1 MESPMASIRLLLAAL
16 LAIGVSACATTP
28 PPASTAQAPAEQRP
42 PVTILVSIDA
52 FRPDY
57 MGHGDTPVLDALAKQ
72 GVRATMRPSFPTLTF
87 PNHTTL
93 VTGQRPDRNGIVAN
107 TMYDPKRPGVRF
119 YSKEMESSDPFW
131 WAESEPLWITAE
143 KNGVHAGTMFWPG
156 EEAAH
161 GDVRPYDWI
170 RFDPNFTSA
179 QRMRAVTDWMR
190 RPAAIRPRFVTIY
203 IDDVDKAGHKF
214 GPAAQETRD
223 SVRLIDGLIGDLQSG
238 LDGLGQPVNLV
249 IVSDHGM
256 RAIQPERTVSLDR
269 ILPRESY
276 RLASYGPFAT
286 LDPLPGHEEEVA
298 RALLTPNP
306 NMTCWRKA
314 DVPAK
319 FHYGANPRVGAF
331 VCQAAAGGEVMP
343 GMPTN
348 KGDHG
353 YEPDDPDMTALFLVN
368 GPAFRRDARVP
379 AKFDNVDLYPMLARL
394 IGVAPLPND
403 GDAAT
408 LAPLLAPT
416 EK

>member
-1 MESPMASIRLLLAAL
+1 MACFRPLLAAL
-16 LAIGVSACATTP
+16 LAIGASACAATSP
-28 PPASTAQAPAEQRP
+28 PPPIDHSVLTGEQRA

-57 MGHGDTPVLDALAKQ
+57 MGKGDTPVLDSLARQ
-72 GVRATMRPSFPTLTF
+72 GVQATMRPSFPTLTF

-93 VTGQRPDRNGIVAN
+93 VTGLRPDRNGIVAN

-119 YSKEMESSDPFW
+119 YSKELESSDPFW

-143 KNGVHAGTMFWPG
+143 KNGVHAATMFWPG

-161 GDVRPYDWI
+161 GNVRPFDWV
-170 RFDPNFTSA
+170 RFDPNYTSE
-179 QRMRAVTDWMR
+179 QRVRTVTDWMR
-190 RPAAIRPRFVTIY
+190 RPAEIRPRFVTIY
-203 IDDVDKAGHKF
+203 FDDVDKAGHKF
-214 GPAAQETRD
+214 GPAAPETRNA
-223 SVRLIDGLIGDLQSG
+223 VRLVDRLIGDLKTG
-238 LDGLGQPVNLV
+238 LDRMYQPVDLV

-269 ILPRESY
+269 ILSRESY

-286 LDPLPGHEEEVA
+286 LDPIPGHEEEVA
-298 RALLTPNP
+298 RALLAPNP

-314 DVPAK
+314 EVPAR

-331 VCQAAAGGEVMP
+331 VCQAGSGGEVML

-353 YEPDDPDMTALFLVN
+353 YEPDDPDMTALFLAN
-368 GPAFRRDARVP
+368 GPRFRRDAKIP
-379 AKFDNVDLYPMLARL
+379 AKFDNVDLYPMLAGL
-394 IGVAPLPND
+394 IGVTPLPND
-403 GDAAT
+403 GNPAT
-408 LAPLLAPT
+408 LAPLIVP
-416 EK
+416 KRKD